1 SIFHAFK
8 QKFGSS
14 VSSRHIAS
22 ARSEVYCKA
31 ILHNIFLLLAR
42 LSGQTPSLGLVQN
55 GGELYA
61 AKYSSCC
68 AYERIT
74 TRRSYFIDED
84 EMCLTQ
90 KTSR

>member
-1 SIFHAFK
+1 IFHAFK

-42 LSGQTPSLGLVQN
+42 LSGQTRLIEKIYKLVLRKN
-55 GGELYA
+55 ILW
-61 AKYSSCC
+61 
-68 AYERIT
+68 
-74 TRRSYFIDED
+74 FV
-84 EMCLTQ
+84 
-90 KTSR
+90 